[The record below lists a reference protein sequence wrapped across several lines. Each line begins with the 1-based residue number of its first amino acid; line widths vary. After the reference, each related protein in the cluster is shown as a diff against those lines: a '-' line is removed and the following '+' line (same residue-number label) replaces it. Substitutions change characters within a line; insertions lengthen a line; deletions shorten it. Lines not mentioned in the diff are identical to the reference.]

1 LACWCNQGGCRHNT
15 WIFGTS
21 VFGREIMSG
30 IEDAGKKVAGKAKK
44 ILDSGVDGAKD
55 VAGDAAD
62 AVGDAAGAGI
72 DAAKGAL
79 GAVGGMLGG
88 LAGKA
93 GDLAGGAVDAAKGA
107 VEGVADKAG
116 DLADGAMD
124 AAKGAIDGVGDA
136 VGGIADK
143 AGDMAGDA
151 MDAAKGALGGAI
163 GGVGN
168 LAGGAAD
175 MVGGAAGKVGGA
187 GIAAVGAGAAVLG
200 GAAAGLGNLGKGA
213 LGGVTGAVGLGG
225 GTSGD
230 GGSSDGLPPM
240 AARLDAAEARGGGG
254 GGFLLPLIGVLGLG
268 FLGYF
273 GWQTIATGEGT
284 MFQKREVAPVAAPAP
299 VSALPAWLTGISDKL
314 KAAFAWLTLGI
325 NGNSVIVSGEADSDA
340 AKADALKQ
348 VKDAVSATQ
357 EGKAYSIIDNVK
369 VKGSTATPVGAALA
383 ALGANPNVA
392 ACNTAFA
399 STMAGRTIN
408 FSTGGASIG
417 ADNASLLDTLTA
429 VANACKA
436 HKIEVAGHT
445 DSVGKPENNQALS
458 QKRADA
464 VKTYWTSKGVA
475 AEGLVAKGYGET
487 KPVEPVADETANE
500 KNRRIDFAV
509 TDAAAASAVPAVPA
523 APEAPTAPK

>member
-1 LACWCNQGGCRHNT
+1 
-15 WIFGTS
+15 
-21 VFGREIMSG
+21 MSG
-30 IEDAGKKVAGKAKK
+30 IEDAGKKAAGKIKDIAAG
-44 ILDSGVDGAKD
+44 GVDGAKD
-55 VAGDAAD
+55 VAGGAI
-62 AVGDAAGAGI
+62 DAAGDVAGKGI

-93 GDLAGGAVDAAKGA
+93 GDLAGDAVDASKGA

-124 AAKGAIDGVGDA
+124 AAKGALGGVGDA

-143 AGDMAGDA
+143 AGDLAGGA
-151 MDAAKGALGGAI
+151 VDAAKGAL

-168 LAGGAAD
+168 LAGGATD
-175 MVGGAAGKVGGA
+175 MVGGAAGKVGDA

-200 GAAAGLGNLGKGA
+200 GAAAGIGSLGKGA
-213 LGGVTGAVGLGG
+213 LNGVTGAVGLSG
-225 GTSGD
+225 GTSG

-240 AARLDAAEARGGGG
+240 GARLDAAEQRSGG
-254 GGFLLPLIGVLGLG
+254 GGFLLPLIGVAALG
-268 FLGYF
+268 FLGYI
-273 GWQTIATGEGT
+273 GWQTIAKGDGT
-284 MFQKREVAPVAAPAP
+284 LNPEKREVAQSTGPAVA
-299 VSALPAWLTGISDKL
+299 ALPAWLTGIGDKL
-314 KAAFAWLTLGI
+314 KATFAWLTLGI
-325 NGNSVIVSGEADSDA
+325 NGSNVIVSGEADSEA
-340 AKADALKQ
+340 AKIDAIKQ
-348 VKDAVSATQ
+348 VTEAVKATP
-357 EGKAYSIIDNVK
+357 EGAASLIIDNVT
-369 VKGSTATPVGAALA
+369 VKGSTTTPVGAALA
-383 ALGANPNVA
+383 ALGSNPTAA
-392 ACNTAFA
+392 ACNTAFGT
-399 STMAGRTIN
+399 TMAGRTIN

-464 VKTYWTSKGVA
+464 VKAYWTGKGVA

-487 KPVEPVADETANE
+487 KPVEAVADETANE

-509 TDAAAASAVPAVPA
+509 TDGAAASAPAP
-523 APEAPTAPK
+523 APK

>member
-1 LACWCNQGGCRHNT
+1 
-15 WIFGTS
+15 
-21 VFGREIMSG
+21 MSG
-30 IEDAGKKVAGKAKK
+30 IEDAGKKAAGKAKK

-55 VAGDAAD
+55 VAGGAVD

-79 GAVGGMLGG
+79 GAVGGMLGK
-88 LAGKA
+88 AGK
-93 GDLAGGAVDAAKGA
+93 LAGGAVDAAKGA

-124 AAKGAIDGVGDA
+124 AAKGAVDGVGDA

-143 AGDMAGDA
+143 AGDLAGDA
-151 MDAAKGALGGAI
+151 MDAAKGALGGAL

-200 GAAAGLGNLGKGA
+200 GAAAGIGSLGKGA
-213 LGGVTGAVGLGG
+213 LSGVTGAVGLGG
-225 GTSGD
+225 GSSAD
-230 GGSSDGLPPM
+230 GSSDGLPPM

-254 GGFLLPLIGVLGLG
+254 GGFLLPLIGVAALG
-268 FLGYF
+268 FLGYL
-273 GWQTIATGEGT
+273 GWQTLAKGDGT
-284 MFQKREVAPVAAPAP
+284 LNPEKREVAQVKAPA
-299 VSALPAWLTGISDKL
+299 VAALPAWLTGIGDKL

-325 NGNSVIVSGEADSDA
+325 NGNNVIVSGEADSEE
-340 AKADALKQ
+340 AKTNALKEVTAA
-348 VKDAVSATQ
+348 VKATP
-357 EGKAYSIIDNVK
+357 EGAGSLIIDNIK

-383 ALGANPNVA
+383 TLGSNPTAA
-392 ACNTAFA
+392 ACNTAFGT
-399 STMAGRTIN
+399 TMAGRTIN

-464 VKTYWTSKGVA
+464 VKAYWTGKGVA

-500 KNRRIDFAV
+500 KNRRIEFAV
-509 TDAAAASAVPAVPA
+509 TDAAAAPAVPAVPA
-523 APEAPTAPK
+523 PPAAPTAPK